1 MKQCPPCHKDCNE
14 GRSCPVRY
22 GILDDEGKVVRWVWT
37 MPPYPHIVEKIK
49 RLRKPKTD
57 TSKVPDAPF

>member
-1 MKQCPPCHKDCNE
+1 
-14 GRSCPVRY
+14 VRY

-37 MPPYPHIVEKIK
+37 LPPYPHIVEKIK
-49 RLRKPKTD
+49 RLRKTKTD